1 MTDDI
6 GPGWLDD
13 LRERSWTNYCGRMA
27 KREITS
33 PASTK
38 KSLSKSR
45 HSTAK
50 PIEPLL
56 MWPIFVGGPRELVF
70 PRQQCQSGS
79 LPPVASR
86 SGPVH
91 ALVH

>member
-1 MTDDI
+1 MIGDI
-6 GPGWLDD
+6 GQEWLDD
-13 LRERSWTNYCGRMA
+13 LRGRMA

-56 MWPIFVGGPRELVF
+56 MWPIFVDGPRELVF

-86 SGPVH
+86 SGPVPRVS
-91 ALVH
+91 ALERRW

>member
-38 KSLSKSR
+38 KEPEQVEAFHSKA
-45 HSTAK
+45 H
-50 PIEPLL
+50 
-56 MWPIFVGGPRELVF
+56 
-70 PRQQCQSGS
+70 
-79 LPPVASR
+79 
-86 SGPVH
+86 
-91 ALVH
+91 